1 MDISD
6 VSVFSRDV
14 AVAQRLLATI
24 DDELSAVTSG
34 CRTQE
39 DTARSLRK
47 IEQIIDQRLAGF
59 HRHPLLG
66 PVISEMKT
74 QYYNLIIDQQRP
86 TQSAGLRLR
95 PVLKNRPFS
104 VLVKGLFSKT

>member
-14 AVAQRLLATI
+14 AVAQRLLAAI

-47 IEQIIDQRLAGF
+47 IERIIDQRLAGF
-59 HRHPLLG
+59 DRHPLLG
-66 PVISEMKT
+66 PVISEMKK
-74 QYYNLIIDQQRP
+74 QYYHLIIDQQRP
-86 TQSAGLRLR
+86 TQSVGMRLR
-95 PVLKNRPFS
+95 PVLTSRPFS
-104 VLVKGLFSKT
+104 VLVKRPDL